1 MKTLKALLI
10 AVAIYQAAAVFI
22 LNSVSKQEVPVV
34 NYSWLST
41 HVLLFLEATTPLK
54 SRDLAIDANLIIS
67 SMILNGDMHSV
78 SDMLENGINAYKHLD
93 AFLTANRDHLS
104 DEDRFALLME
114 ELIILNRL
122 WLISDDTKLRT
133 MQMAAYDEIRKY
145 RHAVPPEDANYLDA
159 ESILTLGYT
168 IPRPEGSV
176 ESLNLYSLKKFYAG
190 MVACKNGKDSGATD
204 IDFFKENYS
213 RGSRE
218 ILHVVSRNWNMPL
231 LTLLPILPNH
241 HTPERCAKSLQSV
254 VDRLLTNAS
263 AGVSISRA

>member
-1 MKTLKALLI
+1 MKTLKAALI
-10 AVAIYQAAAVFI
+10 AAAIYQAAAVLI
-22 LNSVSKQEVPVV
+22 LNSVSTLEVPVV

-41 HVLLFLEATTPLK
+41 RVLLFLEATTPFK
-54 SRDLAIDANLIIS
+54 SRDLAIDSNLIIS
-67 SMILNGDMHSV
+67 SMLLNGDMHST
-78 SDMLENGINAYKHLD
+78 SDMLKNGITAYKHLD
-93 AFLTANRDHLS
+93 AFLTANRDRLS
-104 DEDRFALLME
+104 EEDRFALLLE

-145 RHAVPPEDANYLDA
+145 RHAVPAEDANSLDA
-159 ESILTLGYT
+159 ESILTLGHA
-168 IPRPEGSV
+168 IPRPEGTV
-176 ESLNLYSLKKFYAG
+176 ESLNLHSLKKLYAG

-204 IDFFKENYS
+204 IDFFRENYS

-231 LTLLPILPNH
+231 LTLLPILPNNH
-241 HTPERCAKSLQSV
+241 IPEGCKKSLQSV
-254 VDRLLTNAS
+254 VDRLLTAS